1 VEYRLIFSAPP
12 TNSGRKGRDEET
24 ALPLRLCEIFMA
36 VLRGGGVPARGQAN
50 QADVKSANNGE
61 LRATRRS
68 IAEHREAKKV
78 FMVSTKCIFMFLSE
92 LSCIVYS
99 EFILLFPVNRHHT
112 SA

>member
-1 VEYRLIFSAPP
+1 
-12 TNSGRKGRDEET
+12 
-24 ALPLRLCEIFMA
+24 MA

-78 FMVSTKCIFMFLSE
+78 FVDIMKLIFMILSG

-99 EFILLFPVNRHHT
+99 EFLLLFSVNRRHT
-112 SA
+112 SAHYSLHFRGIGEQLPGSALSYLRSSN

>member
-1 VEYRLIFSAPP
+1 
-12 TNSGRKGRDEET
+12 
-24 ALPLRLCEIFMA
+24 MA

-68 IAEHREAKKV
+68 IVEHREAKKV
-78 FMVSTKCIFMFLSE
+78 FVDSMKLIFVILSG

-99 EFILLFPVNRHHT
+99 EFLLLSPVNRCHT
-112 SA
+112 SAQYSLHFRGVGCQLPGSVLSYLRSSSYRFRL

>member
-1 VEYRLIFSAPP
+1 
-12 TNSGRKGRDEET
+12 
-24 ALPLRLCEIFMA
+24 MA

-61 LRATRRS
+61 LRATRGS

-78 FMVSTKCIFMFLSE
+78 FVDSMKRIFMILSG

-99 EFILLFPVNRHHT
+99 EFLSRFPVNRRHT
-112 SA
+112 SAQYSLHFRGVGGQLPGSVLSYLRSLS

>member
-1 VEYRLIFSAPP
+1 
-12 TNSGRKGRDEET
+12 
-24 ALPLRLCEIFMA
+24 MA

-50 QADVKSANNGE
+50 QADVESANNGE

-78 FMVSTKCIFMFLSE
+78 FVDSMKRIFMILRG

-99 EFILLFPVNRHHT
+99 EFLLLFPVNRRHT

>member
-1 VEYRLIFSAPP
+1 
-12 TNSGRKGRDEET
+12 
-24 ALPLRLCEIFMA
+24 MA

-78 FMVSTKCIFMFLSE
+78 FMDSMKRIFMILGG
-92 LSCIVYS
+92 LSCMVHS
-99 EFILLFPVNRHHT
+99 EFHLLFAVNRRHT